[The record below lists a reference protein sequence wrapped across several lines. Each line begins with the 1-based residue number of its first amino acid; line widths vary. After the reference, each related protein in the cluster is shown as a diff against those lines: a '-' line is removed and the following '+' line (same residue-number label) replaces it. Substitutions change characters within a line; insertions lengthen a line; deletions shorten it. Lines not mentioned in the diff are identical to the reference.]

1 MSTPILPTPPE
12 IGLPPSFP
20 SWRPYQEQAIMD
32 SISSPKR
39 FIAQVQPTGSGK
51 SICYVAAAKLLSCR
65 TLILTSTKMLQD
77 QLEKDFDVVVAKG
90 RSNYPCKLYHNT
102 LKCDMGP
109 CRVGHYCPHRR
120 IDCEFF
126 TMLRAAKAA
135 KIVVTNYAFWCHN
148 KKEIIGDFDFLV
160 CDEGHD
166 TPQQLLSTLSVTFNT
181 NEQSRMGLT
190 GAPED
195 IEIARAYG
203 ELISKSLEEQIHD
216 AKVSGSTR
224 TLAESQEF
232 KSQTKLKHKL
242 DKLNTQVNWVVEAHP
257 KGVDFDPLWPSEF
270 AESHLF
276 RGISKILLTSATLTG
291 KILSLLGASSST
303 CDIFEYPSYFPVQ
316 SRPVIHIST
325 VAMRHGMDQGLVNLW
340 LARIDQIIQRRQ
352 DKKAV
357 IHAVSYKRCQDILH
371 YSRFKS
377 MMITHRPGQVSMAIK
392 QLKTSLSPKIL
403 VSPSCVTGIDL
414 PYTDCEYQIIGKI
427 PFPDLRRK
435 VDKVR
440 KESDK
445 EYGMCF
451 AAQSLQQAVGR
462 GSRAVD
468 DRCETLVIDDQM
480 KWFPYKYKKFFAK
493 WFLDAVQSSAVI
505 PKPLEK
511 L

>member
-1 MSTPILPTPPE
+1 MRQLLPSPPE
-12 IGLPPSFP
+12 LSLPDKFL
-20 SWRPYQEQAIMD
+20 SWRPFQEQAIID
-32 SISSPKR
+32 CISSPKR

-65 TLILTSTKMLQD
+65 TLILTSTKILQD
-77 QLEKDFDVVVAKG
+77 QLQNDFDVVVAKG
-90 RSNYPCKLYHNT
+90 RSNYKCKLYHNT
-102 LKCDMGP
+102 LTADMGP
-109 CRVGHYCPHRR
+109 CRVGHFCPHRR
-120 IDCEFF
+120 TDCEFYL
-126 TMLRAAKAA
+126 MISRAKQA

-148 KKEIIGDFDFLV
+148 KKDIIGDFDFLV

-166 TPQQLLSTLSVTFNT
+166 TPQQLLSTLSITFNP
-181 NEQSRMGLT
+181 NEQARIGLT
-190 GAPED
+190 GTDSD
-195 IEIARAYG
+195 IETAKRYG
-203 ELISKSLEEQIHD
+203 VLLSASLEEQIKD
-216 AKVSGSTR
+216 ARADGSTR
-224 TLAESQEF
+224 ELSESQEY
-232 KSQTKLKHKL
+232 KTATKLKHKL
-242 DKLNTQVNWVVEAHP
+242 DKLKADVTWIVESHS

-276 RGISKILLTSATLTG
+276 RGINKIFLTSATLTA
-291 KILSLLGASSST
+291 KILSLLGAVK
-303 CDIFEYPSYFPVQ
+303 DRYDFFEYDSYFPVE
-316 SRPVIHIST
+316 SRPVIHIPT
-325 VAMRHGMDQGLVNLW
+325 AAMRYGMDQSLIKLW
-340 LARIDQIIQRRQ
+340 LNRIDQIIRQRT

-357 IHAVSYKRCQDILH
+357 IHTVSYQRCQDILRH
-371 YSRFKS
+371 SEFKH
-377 MMITHRPGQVSMAIK
+377 MMITHRPGLVSSAIK
-392 QLKTSLSPKIL
+392 QLKLSHTPKIL

-462 GSRAVD
+462 GMRAVD

-480 KWFPYKYKKFFAK
+480 KWFPYKYKKFFTK
-493 WFLDAVQSSAVI
+493 WFMDAVESSVTI